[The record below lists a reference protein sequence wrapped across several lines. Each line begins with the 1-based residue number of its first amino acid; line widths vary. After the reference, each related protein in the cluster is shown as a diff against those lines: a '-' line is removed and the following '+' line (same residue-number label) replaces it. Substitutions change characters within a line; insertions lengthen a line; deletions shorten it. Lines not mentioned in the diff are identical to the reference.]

1 MSIDSPAARPHI
13 SREYR
18 DWDNRV
24 GDELSI
30 LVGGRVIEAPL
41 RDVSLDCGGLA
52 PSVCLHVGTDGGTIA
67 VAPGQVLG

>member
-1 MSIDSPAARPHI
+1 MSTDSPAARPHV

-18 DWDNRV
+18 DWDGRV
-24 GDELSI
+24 GDELAI

-41 RDVSLDCGGLA
+41 QRVSLDCEGLA
-52 PSVCLHVGTDGGTIA
+52 PSVRLHVGTANGTIA